1 MKFVKGTTKKKLV
14 IPNTVMELSGFERG
28 AMVELQALTDTV
40 VILKKRMTAMEMV
53 NAIDALQRLTVDLF
67 AELAKTC
74 GGCEDCGDGRC
85 PALDRIATEVPEEVR
100 QGAGIPSGVKL
111 QSWPGETE
119 GTVMVAQAEYRFDLT
134 DVPEWVRS
142 TLEALGVCMGNL
154 EELLMAEEPIHG
166 SKGGG
171 TGGEIRTPG

>member
-28 AMVELQALTDTV
+28 ATVELHALADTV
-40 VILKKRMTAMEMV
+40 AILKKRMTAMEMV
-53 NAIDALQRLTVDLF
+53 NTIDSLQRLTVDLF

-74 GGCEDCGDGRC
+74 GACEDCGGGEC

-100 QGAGIPSGVKL
+100 QEAGIPTGVKL
-111 QSWPGETE
+111 QAWPGETE
-119 GTVMVAQAEYRFDLT
+119 GTVTVAQADYRFDLT

-142 TLEALGVCMGNL
+142 TLEALGVCLGSL
-154 EELLMAEEPIHG
+154 EELLMSEEPIHG
-166 SKGGG
+166 TKGGG
-171 TGGEIRTPG
+171 TGGENRTPG

>member
-28 AMVELQALTDTV
+28 EMVELHALTDTV
-40 VILKKRMTAMEMV
+40 VVLKKRMTAMQMV

-67 AELAKTC
+67 GELAKTC
-74 GGCEDCGDGRC
+74 GTCEDCGGGRC
-85 PALDRIATEVPEEVR
+85 PALDRIATEVPAEVR
-100 QGAGIPSGVKL
+100 QEAGIPAGVKL
-111 QSWPGETE
+111 QAWPGETE
-119 GTVMVAQAEYRFDLT
+119 GTVTVAQANYRFDLT

-142 TLEALGVCMGNL
+142 TLEALGVCLGNL
-154 EELLMAEEPIHG
+154 EELLMAEEPVHG
-166 SKGGG
+166 AKGGG

>member
-14 IPNTVMELSGFERG
+14 IPNTVMELSGFEKG
-28 AMVELQALTDTV
+28 AMVELHALTDTV

-67 AELAKTC
+67 AELA
-74 GGCEDCGDGRC
+74 EICGDGKC

-100 QGAGIPSGVKL
+100 QGAGIPSEVKL

-154 EELLMAEEPIHG
+154 EELLMAEEAVSG
-166 SKGGG
+166 
-171 TGGEIRTPG
+171 

>member
-28 AMVELQALTDTV
+28 AMVELHALTDAV
-40 VILKKRMTAMEMV
+40 VILKKRRTAMEMV

-74 GGCEDCGDGRC
+74 GACEDCGGGRC

-100 QGAGIPSGVKL
+100 QGAGIPAGVKL
-111 QSWPGETE
+111 QAWPGETE
-119 GTVMVAQAEYRFDLT
+119 GIVMVAQADYRFDLA
-134 DVPEWVRS
+134 DVPEWMRS
-142 TLEALGVCMGNL
+142 TLEALGVCLGNL
-154 EELLMAEEPIHG
+154 EELLMVEEAVSG
-166 SKGGG
+166 
-171 TGGEIRTPG
+171 